1 VLRAFRSVNTDGQVL
16 LVSGFG
22 TLETAI
28 EAVRAGAFDY
38 SSKPFDIGEIKKTV
52 QRALDQAGA
61 RPADQAPAVDVRR
74 TLYRMAERFAIKLDD
89 EPANG

>member
-1 VLRAFRSVNTDGQVL
+1 ML

-38 SSKPFDIGEIKKTV
+38 ISKPFDIEEIKKTV
-52 QRALDQAGA
+52 QRALDQAGPRSVA
-61 RPADQAPAVDVRR
+61 QTPAVDVPAGRAHRTHARHVGRVQPDCSRR
-74 TLYRMAERFAIKLDD
+74 
-89 EPANG
+89 